1 MKLLG
6 AGRTVGVVP
15 AATIHIEPLR
25 GAWVVRDDAEH
36 DPVSEHSD
44 CTAATNAAR
53 ARAREIE
60 DAEILL
66 HDRYGRVRPVVSSSE
81 SSRRFLRAR
90 VS

>member
-1 MKLLG
+1 V
-6 AGRTVGVVP
+6 AVP

-53 ARAREIE
+53 ELARGIG
-60 DAEILL
+60 DALVLL
-66 HDRYGRVRPVVSSSE
+66 HDRYGRVRPVVISSE
-81 SSRRFLRAR
+81 SARRFSRAR

>member
-1 MKLLG
+1 MREARRTLG
-6 AGRTVGVVP
+6 SVS

-25 GAWVVRDDAEH
+25 GAWVVRDDTEH
-36 DPVSEHSD
+36 DPVSEHGD

-60 DAEILL
+60 DAVILL
-66 HDRYGRVRPVVSSSE
+66 HDRYGRVRPVISSSG
-81 SSRRFLRAR
+81 SSRRFLRAP